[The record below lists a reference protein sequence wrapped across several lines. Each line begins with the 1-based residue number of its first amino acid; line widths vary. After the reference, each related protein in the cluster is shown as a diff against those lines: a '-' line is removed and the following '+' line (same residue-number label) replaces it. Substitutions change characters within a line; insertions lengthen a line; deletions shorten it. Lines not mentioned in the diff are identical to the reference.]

1 MIKILAIIVLFSSM
15 LFSKQINKYYE
26 YVQVTHSSPIYN
38 YTYINKPYK
47 ECYEETYNNTN
58 YSNNNS
64 IGLDTIIGFA
74 AGAIIGNQVGKGNG
88 RVAAKIVGGL
98 LGGKIANNI
107 RNNNSSNYG
116 AYDDYATR
124 TQCITKYKQ
133 KKQKTLSA
141 YKNYF
146 FYNGRQNYK
155 ISNRRQNTIK
165 IKHTIS
171 Y

>member
-1 MIKILAIIVLFSSM
+1 MIKILTFIVLFSSL

-26 YVQVTHSSPIYN
+26 YVQVTHSTPIYN

-47 ECYEETYNNTN
+47 ECWEERY
-58 YSNNNS
+58 NNS

-74 AGAIIGNQVGKGNG
+74 TGAVIGNQVGKGNG

-98 LGGKIANNI
+98 LGGQIANNI

-116 AYDDYATR
+116 SYDEYKTR
-124 TQCITKYKQ
+124 TKCVTKYKR
-133 KKQKTLSA
+133 KKRKTLSA

-146 FYNGRQNYK
+146 TYNGIQNYK
-155 ISNRRQNTIK
+155 ISNEIQNTIR
-165 IKHTIS
+165 IKHAIS